1 MSESNSS
8 QRRLHLLLELFEQIM
23 DGALKPLA
31 DPTAQ
36 PDCFFEGYRLLGVDG
51 TLWSPRN
58 TPTMIAELPMA
69 ASRRLGSALARLRL
83 VSVVELGNHGP
94 LAAVAAPF
102 RESEQVVAGR
112 LWARIP
118 EHSLIIG
125 DEYFGAP
132 RTLLQATQAVHD
144 RTISFLAGVRDNIK
158 CRVLEHLPD
167 GSAWIEVP
175 VRENLRDIDQLRI
188 REIRA
193 IGRAINRTRFTV
205 RLWTTLPD
213 PQRYPAKTLARR
225 YAERWKP
232 DLYSRELKLDARTA
246 PVRAGVT
253 METVL
258 QEAAAVLLASA
269 VLAQVRIEALQR
281 HEMPPSRMSF
291 LELMRATKTL
301 WDTLEMMGATLTAP
315 QRQHVLERY
324 LDTVRQAVGRP
335 ESRARYPTSAVT
347 QRVTPRER
355 EPNSHPATGDIQ
367 IEVVPI

>member
-1 MSESNSS
+1 MRESISS
-8 QRRLHLLLELFEQIM
+8 QRRLHLLLERFEQIM

-31 DPTAQ
+31 DPTRQ
-36 PDCFFEGYRLLGVDG
+36 PECFFEGYRVLGVDG
-51 TLWSPRN
+51 TPWSVGN
-58 TPTMIAELPMA
+58 TPTMIAQLPKA

-102 RESEQVVAGR
+102 RESEQVVAEK

-167 GSAWIEVP
+167 GSAWVEVP
-175 VRENLRDIDQLRI
+175 VRENLRDIEHLRI

-193 IGRAINRTRFTV
+193 IGRALNRTRFTV
-205 RLWTTLPD
+205 RLWTTLSD
-213 PQRYPAKTLARR
+213 PRRYPAETLARR
-225 YAERWKP
+225 YAERWKR

-246 PVRAGVT
+246 PIRAGLT

-269 VLAQVRIEALQR
+269 VLAQMRIEALQR
-281 HEMPPSRMSF
+281 HEIPPSRMSF
-291 LELMRATKTL
+291 LELMRATKAL
-301 WDTLEMMGATLTAP
+301 WDTLEMMGATLTP
-315 QRQHVLERY
+315 
-324 LDTVRQAVGRP
+324 
-335 ESRARYPTSAVT
+335 
-347 QRVTPRER
+347 
-355 EPNSHPATGDIQ
+355 
-367 IEVVPI
+367 